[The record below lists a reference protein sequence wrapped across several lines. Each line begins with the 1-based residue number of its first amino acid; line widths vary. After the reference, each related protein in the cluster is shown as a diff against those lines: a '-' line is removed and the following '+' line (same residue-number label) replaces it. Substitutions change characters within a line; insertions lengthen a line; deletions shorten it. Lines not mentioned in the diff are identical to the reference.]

1 MKILNNFD
9 TELEK
14 HTVWK
19 YIEMY
24 WEENILVIHRSK
36 TFRLFTVFFPF
47 LLWIGSLTWAIIFWL
62 WDFQD
67 VTWSNI
73 AWVIALIVFLWVFV
87 MWGSILKQY
96 LDYKMDFCIVTPNEV
111 AMYNQSWIFKR
122 NSRVIDA
129 DKIKTVSV
137 DTSWIIK
144 SIFNFWN
151 LIFLSEGDPSMWTGD
166 ISLNYVHAANDTKNK
181 VRELIEPHLQR
192 NNIDISIDKEESQ

>member
-14 HTVWK
+14 ITVWK

-24 WEENILVIHRSK
+24 WADNVIVIHRAK
-36 TFRLFTVFFPF
+36 IFWVLKVLLPF
-47 LLWIGSLTWAIIFWL
+47 LLWICTLTGSVIFGFLKFTDPTW
-62 WDFQD
+62 
-67 VTWSNI
+67 TNI
-73 AWVIALIVFLWVFV
+73 AGILAIIVFLWVFV
-87 MWGSILKQY
+87 MWGSILRKY

-111 AMYNQSWIFKR
+111 AMYNQSWLFKR

-137 DTSWIIK
+137 DTAWIIK

-151 LIFLSEGDPSMWTGD
+151 LIFLSEWDPSAGTWD
-166 ISLNYVHAANDTKNK
+166 ISLNYVYAANDTKNK
-181 VRELIEPHLQR
+181 VRDLIEPHLQR
-192 NNIDISIDKEESQ
+192 SSTDIHPEEKTQ